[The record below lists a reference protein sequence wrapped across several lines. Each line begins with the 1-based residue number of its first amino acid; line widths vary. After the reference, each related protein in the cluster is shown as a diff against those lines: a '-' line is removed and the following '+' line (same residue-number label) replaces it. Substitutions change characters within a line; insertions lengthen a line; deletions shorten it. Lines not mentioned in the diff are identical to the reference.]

1 MFTPLDLIII
11 AIVVVGMYIGS
22 KRGIVKGMARFISI
36 GAAIIGGFRL
46 RWIAE
51 RFYLDSLNLQLSGEM
66 ITFLSFATAFVA
78 VFILANAAFS
88 YLTTGLQKLNI
99 GIDKAL
105 GALLGGTVS
114 ALVMSLAFILLG
126 YVNFPS
132 TADTDRSLL
141 YPYVKSFSRYSLGVA
156 INTLREGTNQLNKI
170 GVTTNPNSPNAPVVD
185 QPTTDKP
192 GPIR

>member
-11 AIVVVGMYIGS
+11 AIIVVGMFYGS
-22 KRGIVKGMARFISI
+22 KKGIVKGMARFISI

-66 ITFLSFATAFVA
+66 IAFLSFATAFVA
-78 VFILANAAFS
+78 VFILSNALFG
-88 YLTTGLQKLNI
+88 YLTKGLDKLNI

-105 GALLGGTVS
+105 GALLGGTV
-114 ALVMSLAFILLG
+114 AGLVMSLAFILLANVG
-126 YVNFPS
+126 FPS
-132 TADTDRSLL
+132 SADTQRSVL

-156 INTLREGTNQLNKI
+156 INTLREGTNQLNKVGI
-170 GVTTNPNSPNAPVVD
+170 TTNPKAPNAPAVE
-185 QPTTDKP
+185 QPTTEKP